1 LDLQDT
7 YKALLDS
14 TNSIDQSFLILGE
27 TARIPREKN
36 FFRKATYI
44 ISGEKG
50 PLKSSEISLKVT
62 SQVISPNI
70 NCKN

>member
-27 TARIPREKN
+27 TARIPRENN

-50 PLKSSEISLKVT
+50 PLKNSEISLKVT